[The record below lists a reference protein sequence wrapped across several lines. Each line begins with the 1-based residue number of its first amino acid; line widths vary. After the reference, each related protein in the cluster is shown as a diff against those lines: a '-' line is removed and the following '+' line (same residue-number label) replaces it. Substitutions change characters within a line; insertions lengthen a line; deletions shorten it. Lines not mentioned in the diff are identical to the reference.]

1 MAKRRGLPGELERET
16 IEAARA
22 IYLKYVAM
30 KKKHMTP
37 DRIRGVMMGAFR
49 DAFREKESWWN

>member
-16 IEAARA
+16 IEAVRA

-37 DRIRGVMMGAFR
+37 DHIRGVMIFAFG
-49 DAFREKESWWN
+49 DAFKKEES